1 MRTMKRMGHAGD
13 WPSPGPEGTGRDNVE
28 QLLRL
33 RLWDLERGIQGLLEA
48 KSSTSG
54 ETKNQIFCSSVKQA
68 SACPWTLSSLLY
80 TAGVE
85 IPALAVIS

>member
-1 MRTMKRMGHAGD
+1 M
-13 WPSPGPEGTGRDNVE
+13 E
-28 QLLRL
+28 QIALLEAV
-33 RLWDLERGIQGLLEA
+33 DLERGIQGLLEA